1 MIFEKDRIIKI
12 LKNDGVIAFVTD
24 TVWGIGCLPTSERA
38 CKRIYEIK
46 KRDERKP
53 LILMSNSV
61 YNLVKYVDSVP
72 EKADELIN
80 KYFPGALTLVMKKS
94 HSVPNWLS
102 SNLDTIGIRVPN
114 NATFKALC
122 EFIPGRFLATTSA
135 NLSGIDPA
143 ITYDQVVKNYDLK
156 VDYVIED
163 FGNHAKGTASTVAGV
178 FDDEVTIY
186 RQGVVKII

>member
-1 MIFEKDRIIKI
+1 MIFEKDKIIKI

-46 KRDERKP
+46 QRDQRKP

-72 EKADELIN
+72 EKAEELIN

-94 HSVPNWLS
+94 NNVPNWLS
-102 SNLDTIGIRVPN
+102 TNLDTIGIRVPK

-122 EFIPGRFLATTSA
+122 EFIPGRVLATTSA

-143 ITYDQVVKNYDLK
+143 ITYEQVVKNYDLK

-186 RQGVVKII
+186 RQGIIKIL

>member
-1 MIFEKDRIIKI
+1 MIFEKEKIIKI
-12 LKNDGVIAFVTD
+12 LKNDGIIAFVTD

-46 KRDERKP
+46 QRDQRKP

-72 EKADELIN
+72 EKAEELIN

-94 HSVPNWLS
+94 NNVPNWLS
-102 SNLDTIGIRVPN
+102 TNLDTIGIRVPN

-122 EFIPGRFLATTSA
+122 EFIPGRVLATTSA

-143 ITYDQVVKNYDLK
+143 ITYEQVVKNYDLK

-186 RQGVVKII
+186 RQGIVKIL

>member
-1 MIFEKDRIIKI
+1 MIFEKDKIIKI
-12 LKNDGVIAFVTD
+12 LKNDGIIAFVTD

-46 KRDERKP
+46 QRDQRKP

-72 EKADELIN
+72 EKAEELIN

-94 HSVPNWLS
+94 NNVPNWLS
-102 SNLDTIGIRVPN
+102 TNLDTIGIRVPN

-122 EFIPGRFLATTSA
+122 EFIPGRVLATTSA

-143 ITYDQVVKNYDLK
+143 ITYEQVVKNYDLK

-186 RQGVVKII
+186 RQGIIKIL

>member
-1 MIFEKDRIIKI
+1 MIFEKEKIIKI
-12 LKNDGVIAFVTD
+12 LKNDGIIAFVTD

-46 KRDERKP
+46 QRDQRKP

-72 EKADELIN
+72 EKAEELIN

-94 HSVPNWLS
+94 NNVPNWLS
-102 SNLDTIGIRVPN
+102 TNLDTIGIRVPKN
-114 NATFKALC
+114 DTFKALC
-122 EFIPGRFLATTSA
+122 EFIPGRVLATTSA

-143 ITYDQVVKNYDLK
+143 ITYEQVVKNYDLK

-163 FGNHAKGTASTVAGV
+163 FGNHAKGIASTVAGV

-186 RQGVVKII
+186 RQGIVKIL

>member
-1 MIFEKDRIIKI
+1 MIFEKDKIIKI

-46 KRDERKP
+46 QRDQRKP

-61 YNLVKYVDSVP
+61 YNLVKYVESVP
-72 EKADELIN
+72 EKADELIS

-94 HSVPNWLS
+94 HNVPNWLS
-102 SNLDTIGIRVPN
+102 SNLDTIGIRVPKN
-114 NATFKALC
+114 DTFKALC
-122 EFIPGRFLATTSA
+122 DFVPGRVLATTSA
-135 NLSGIDPA
+135 NISGIDPA

>member
-1 MIFEKDRIIKI
+1 MIFEKDKIIKI

-46 KRDERKP
+46 QRDQRKP

-61 YNLVKYVDSVP
+61 YNLVKYVESVP
-72 EKADELIN
+72 EKADELIS

-94 HSVPNWLS
+94 HNVPNWLS
-102 SNLDTIGIRVPN
+102 SNLDTIGIRVPKN
-114 NATFKALC
+114 DTFKALC
-122 EFIPGRFLATTSA
+122 DFVPGRVLATTSA

>member
-1 MIFEKDRIIKI
+1 MIFEKDKIIKI
-12 LKNDGVIAFVTD
+12 LKNDGIIAFVTD

-46 KRDERKP
+46 KRDQRKP

-61 YNLVKYVDSVP
+61 YNLVKYVDSVSD
-72 EKADELIN
+72 KADELIN

-102 SNLDTIGIRVPN
+102 TNLDTIGIRVPN

-122 EFIPGRFLATTSA
+122 EFIPGRVLATTSA

>member
-1 MIFEKDRIIKI
+1 MIFEKDKIIKI

-46 KRDERKP
+46 QRDQRKP

-72 EKADELIN
+72 EKAEELIN

-94 HSVPNWLS
+94 NSVPNWLS
-102 SNLDTIGIRVPN
+102 TNLDTIGIRVPN

-122 EFIPGRFLATTSA
+122 EFVPGRVLATTSA

-143 ITYDQVVKNYDLK
+143 ITYEQVVKNYDLK

-186 RQGVVKII
+186 RQGIVKIL

>member
-72 EKADELIN
+72 EKAEELIN

-122 EFIPGRFLATTSA
+122 EFIPGRVLATTSA

>member
-1 MIFEKDRIIKI
+1 MIFEKEKIIKI
-12 LKNDGVIAFVTD
+12 LKNDGIIAFVTD

-46 KRDERKP
+46 QRDQRKP

-72 EKADELIN
+72 EKAEELIN

-94 HSVPNWLS
+94 NNVPNWLS
-102 SNLDTIGIRVPN
+102 TNLDTIGIRVPKN
-114 NATFKALC
+114 DTFKALC
-122 EFIPGRFLATTSA
+122 EFIPGRVLATTSA

-143 ITYDQVVKNYDLK
+143 ITYEQVVKNYDLK

-186 RQGVVKII
+186 RQGIVKIL